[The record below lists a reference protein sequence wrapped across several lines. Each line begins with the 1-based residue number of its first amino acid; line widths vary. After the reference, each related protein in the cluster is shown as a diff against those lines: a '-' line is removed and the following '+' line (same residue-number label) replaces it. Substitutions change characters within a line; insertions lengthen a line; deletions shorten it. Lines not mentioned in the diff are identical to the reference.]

1 MKKKYLILLLFFA
14 GMIVSYSQNIT
25 VKGKVSD
32 SSGNPLPGVNVLVK
46 GTKNGSSTGGDGVYT
61 IIAQKGAVLE
71 ISYIGFETKEVK
83 VSGPSIDI
91 VLSEGA
97 QALKEVTVTGA
108 LGITKSKNAQ
118 GYSTQTL
125 KGKEIA
131 ETQRPNIANS
141 LQGRVSGLT
150 VTSTSGAPGA
160 SAAIQ
165 LRGVNSI
172 SGSNTPLYIV
182 DGLPVSNQTLSQSSL
197 ISDQPNRNQDYTN
210 RGADINP
217 DDIETITILKGPEA
231 AALYGIDAGNGAIV
245 ITTKKGRKGVGSI
258 TYTSN
263 TRFEQIY
270 RFPETQNVYQRGSAG
285 LNATTGTAAFGTQY
299 ASGTKFYDNVGDFFQ
314 TGVSNQHNLS
324 FDAGGE
330 NATYR
335 VSFANLDQT
344 GVVPN
349 TNYNRLNLSLNSTAK
364 ITNKLKSEAIFSYT
378 KTSNKK
384 ASKGA
389 GSYLTNLLNW
399 PVNDNAS
406 DYLVPDGTG
415 GYSRRRI
422 TDASVAT
429 EFDNPYWD
437 IYKNPAED
445 FNNRFVANL
454 GLIYD
459 PTSWLNITG
468 KAGYDVIAGRGYR
481 AIHPDSNAGLAAGGY
496 IESYYNNSTIFNSNL
511 FATAKHSFG
520 KFNAK
525 ILVGNGYTDS
535 YQSIISTQGN
545 KFILKDF
552 YSINNTDPSTQR
564 SQERLIQKRVVG
576 LFSEVDFDYDKI
588 VYLTLTGRNDWSSTL
603 PKGNNSFF
611 YPSVSTSF
619 VFTNIGSLKEN
630 DILSFGKLRAS
641 WANVG
646 KDATP
651 YITQAAFESKPITGG
666 GFGYGFF
673 GPNTAL
679 KPEFRV
685 SYEFGTE
692 LRFFKDRIGL
702 DVAVYSSRTIDPIV
716 ANLRSSYGGGF
727 VLSNVNF
734 GELLNEG
741 LEATFNAKV
750 IKSENFNWEFIAN
763 FTKTRSEVVEL
774 EVPEYYLSD
783 TWLVGNVRGGLSQ
796 GNPITTITGMP
807 YATNNTGQV
816 LIDGSGYPIK
826 AAAEKNSVV
835 GDRNPDFMLGLQN
848 NFSYK
853 NWSLSFLLD
862 IRKGGDV
869 FNGVE
874 YNLRTTGY
882 SVNTLDR
889 ETPLVV
895 KGVLKDGLEN
905 TATPTVNNIQ
915 ITPYYQNGYYG
926 SGYNEIDFIEKDVNW
941 IKMRDITLSY
951 RLPSDIIQKS
961 KLINSLSFNF
971 TVTDAFLITN
981 YSGADPSVNGTNAS
995 SGGAG
1000 GVGFDLGTLSTPRGY
1015 NFSVK
1020 IGL

>member
-1 MKKKYLILLLFFA
+1 MKKKYLMLLLFFVA
-14 GMIVSYSQNIT
+14 MQTSFSQDLT

-32 SSGNPLPGVNVLVK
+32 PNGNSLPGVNVLVK
-46 GTKNGSSTGGDGVYT
+46 GTNIGSSTGGDGSYV
-61 IIAQKGAVLE
+61 IKAEKGAILV
-71 ISYIGFETKEVK
+71 ISFIGFDTKEVK
-83 VSGPSIDI
+83 VTGPSMNI
-91 VLSEGA
+91 VLNEGS
-97 QALKEVTVTGA
+97 QSLKEVVIVGS
-108 LGITKSKNAQ
+108 LGRTLDKSSL
-118 GYSTQTL
+118 GYSAQSL

-131 ETQRPNIANS
+131 DTQRPNFANAM
-141 LQGRVSGLT
+141 QGRVAGLT

-160 SAAIQ
+160 STAIQ

-182 DGLPVSNQTLSQSSL
+182 DGLPVSNQTLSQGSL
-197 ISDQPNRNQDYTN
+197 ISDQANRNQDYTN

-245 ITTKKGRKGVGSI
+245 ITTKKGRKGVGRIS
-258 TYTSN
+258 YTSN
-263 TRFEQIY
+263 TRFEKIY

-285 LNATTGTAAFGTQY
+285 LNATTGTSAFGTKY
-299 ASGTKFYDNVGDFFQ
+299 APGTKLYDNVGDFFQ
-314 TGVSNQHNLS
+314 TGISNQHNLS
-324 FDAGGE
+324 FDSGNEKG
-330 NATYR
+330 TYR
-335 VSFANLDQT
+335 LSFANLDQS

-349 TNYNRLNLSLNSTAK
+349 TAYNRLNLSINSTAK
-364 ITNKLKSEAIFSYT
+364 INDKLSSEAIFSYT
-378 KTSNKK
+378 KTSNRK

-406 DYLVPDGTG
+406 NYLVPNEAG
-415 GYSRRRI
+415 GYTRRRI
-422 TDASVAT
+422 TDASVAA

-445 FNNRFVANL
+445 FNNRFVANV

-459 PTSWLNITG
+459 PTTWLNITG
-468 KAGYDVIAGRGYR
+468 KGGYDVIAGRGYR
-481 AIHPDSNAGLAAGGY
+481 AVHPDSNAGLSGGGY
-496 IESYYNNSTIFNSNL
+496 IESYYNNATVLNTNIL
-511 FATAKHSFG
+511 ATATHSFG

-525 ILVGNGYTDS
+525 LLVGNGYTDS

-552 YSINNTDPSTQR
+552 NSINNTDPSTQR
-564 SQERLIQKRVVG
+564 SQERLIRKRVIG
-576 LFSEVDFDYDKI
+576 LFSEASIDYDKT

-611 YPSVSTSF
+611 YPSISTAF
-619 VFTNIGSLKEN
+619 VFTNIGGLK
-630 DILSFGKLRAS
+630 DKKILSYGKLRAS

-651 YITQAAFESKPITGG
+651 YVTEAAFESKPITGG

-679 KPEFRV
+679 KPEFRA

-692 LRFFKDRIGL
+692 LKFFNDRIGL
-702 DVAVYSSRTIDPIV
+702 DVAVYSSSTIDPIV
-716 ANLRSSYGGGF
+716 SNLRSSYGSGF

-741 LEATFNAKV
+741 LEVTFNAKV
-750 IKSENFNWEFIAN
+750 IKSENFQWDFNAN
-763 FTKTRSEVVEL
+763 FTKTSSEVIDL

-783 TWLVGNVRGGLSQ
+783 TWIVGNVRGGLSK

-807 YATNNTGQV
+807 YATNTAGQV

-848 NFSYK
+848 SFSYK
-853 NWSLSFLLD
+853 NLSLSFLLD

-882 SVNTLDR
+882 SLNTLDR
-889 ETPLVV
+889 EAPLVV
-895 KGVLKDGLEN
+895 KGVMKDGLEN
-905 TATPTVNNIQ
+905 SATPTVNNIQ

-951 RLPSDIIQKS
+951 RLPSEIIQKS
-961 KLINSLSFNF
+961 KLFNSLSFNF

-995 SGGAG
+995 TGGAG
-1000 GVGFDLGTLSTPRGY
+1000 GVGFDVGTLSTPRGY

>member
-1 MKKKYLILLLFFA
+1 MLFFV
-14 GMIVSYSQNIT
+14 GIVSSYSQDIT

-32 SSGNPLPGVNVLVK
+32 SNGNSLPGVNVLVK
-46 GTKNGSSTGGDGVYT
+46 GTKNGASTGGDGVFA
-61 IIAQKGAVLE
+61 IKAQKGDVLE
-71 ISYIGFETKEVK
+71 ISYIGFDTKEVK
-83 VSGPSIDI
+83 VSGPSMNI
-91 VLSEGA
+91 VLNEGS
-97 QALKEVTVTGA
+97 QSLKEVVIIGS
-108 LGITKSKNAQ
+108 LGRTLDKSSL
-118 GYSTQTL
+118 GYSAQEL

-131 ETQRPNIANS
+131 ETQRPNFANAM
-141 LQGRVSGLT
+141 QGRIAGLT

-160 SAAIQ
+160 STAIQ

-258 TYTSN
+258 SYTSN

-270 RFPETQNVYQRGSAG
+270 RFPETQSVYQRGAAG
-285 LNATTGTAAFGTQY
+285 LNATTGTNAFGTKY
-299 ASGTKFYDNVGDFFQ
+299 APGTKLYDNVGNFFQ

-324 FDAGGE
+324 FGAGNE
-330 NATYR
+330 SATYR
-335 VSFANLDQT
+335 LSFANLDQT

-349 TNYNRLNLSLNSTAK
+349 TDFNRLNLSINSTAK
-364 ITNKLKSEAIFSYT
+364 INDKLKSEAIFSYT
-378 KTSNKK
+378 KSTNKK

-399 PVNDNAS
+399 PVNDDAS
-406 DYLVPDGTG
+406 NYLVPNGSG
-415 GYSRRRI
+415 GFTRRRI
-422 TDASVAT
+422 TDASIAT

-437 IYKNPAED
+437 IYKNPSED
-445 FNNRFVANL
+445 FNNRFVANV

-459 PTSWLNITG
+459 PTKWLNITG
-468 KAGYDVIAGRGYR
+468 KGGYDIIAGRGYR
-481 AIHPDSNAGLAAGGY
+481 AVHPDSNSGLSGGGF
-496 IESYYNNSTIFNSNL
+496 IESYYNNATVLNTNL
-511 FATAKHSFG
+511 LATATHSFG
-520 KFNAK
+520 KFNTK
-525 ILVGNGYTDS
+525 LLVGNGFTDS

-552 YSINNTDPSTQR
+552 NSINNTDPSTQR
-564 SQERLIQKRVVG
+564 SQERLIRKRVVG
-576 LFSEVDFDYDKI
+576 LFSEASIDYDKT

-611 YPSVSTSF
+611 YPSVSAAF
-619 VFTNIGSLKEN
+619 VFTNIGSLK
-630 DILSFGKLRAS
+630 DKKILSYGKLRAS

-651 YITQAAFESKPITGG
+651 YVTEAAFESKPITGG

-679 KPEFRV
+679 KPEFRA

-692 LRFFKDRIGL
+692 LKFFNNRIGL

-716 ANLRSSYGGGF
+716 SNLRSSYGGGF

-741 LEATFNAKV
+741 IEITFNAKV
-750 IKSENFNWEFIAN
+750 IKSENFNWDFNAN
-763 FTKTRSEVVEL
+763 FTKTRSEVVDL

-783 TWLVGNVRGGLSQ
+783 TWIIGNVRGGLSQ
-796 GNPITTITGMP
+796 GSPITSITGMP
-807 YATNNTGQV
+807 YAKNTAGQV
-816 LIDGSGYPIK
+816 LIDGNGYPIR
-826 AAAEKNSVV
+826 AAAEKNSIV

-848 NFSYK
+848 SFSYK
-853 NWSLSFLLD
+853 NLSLSFLLD

-895 KGVLKDGLEN
+895 NGVMKDGLEN
-905 TATPTVNNIQ
+905 SATPTVNNIQ

-926 SGYNEIDFIEKDVNW
+926 AGYNEIDFIEKDVNW

-951 RLPSDIIQKS
+951 RMPSEIIQKS
-961 KLINSLSFNF
+961 KLFNSLSFNF

-981 YSGADPSVNGTNAS
+981 YSGADPSVSGTNAS
-995 SGGAG
+995 TGGAG
-1000 GVGFDLGTLSTPRGY
+1000 GVGFDIGTLSTPRGY
-1015 NFSVK
+1015 NFSIK

>member
-14 GMIVSYSQNIT
+14 GIIATYSQDIT
-25 VKGKVSD
+25 VKGKVTDSD
-32 SSGNPLPGVNVLVK
+32 GISLPGVNILVK
-46 GTKNGSSTGGDGVYT
+46 GTNVSTVTGMDGDFSFK
-61 IIAQKGAVLE
+61 AQSGAVLV
-71 ISYIGFETKEVK
+71 ISFIGFETKEVK
-83 VSGPSIDI
+83 VTGSSLNII
-91 VLSEGA
+91 LNEGS
-97 QALKEVTVTGA
+97 QSLKEVVIVGS
-108 LGITKSKNAQ
+108 LGRTLDKSSL
-118 GYSTQTL
+118 GYSTQSI

-131 ETQRPNIANS
+131 ETQRPNFANAM
-141 LQGRVSGLT
+141 QGRVAGLT

-160 SAAIQ
+160 STAIQ

-182 DGLPVSNQTLSQSSL
+182 DGLPVSNQTLSQGSL
-197 ISDQPNRNQDYTN
+197 ISDAANRNQDYTN

-231 AALYGIDAGNGAIV
+231 AALYGIEAGNGAIV
-245 ITTKKGRKGVGSI
+245 ITTKKGRKGLGSI

-270 RFPETQNVYQRGSAG
+270 RFPETQNVYQRGSSG
-285 LNATTGTAAFGTQY
+285 LNATTGTAAFGTMY
-299 ASGTKFYDNVGDFFQ
+299 APGTKFYDNVGDFFK
-314 TGVSNQHNLS
+314 TGISNQHNLS
-324 FDAGGE
+324 FDAGNE
-330 NATYR
+330 NMTYR
-335 VSFANLDQT
+335 ISFANLDQT

-349 TNYNRLNLSLNSTAK
+349 TDYNRLNLSLNSTAK
-364 ITNKLKSEAIFSYT
+364 INDKLKSEAIFSYT

-406 DYLVPDGTG
+406 NYLTSNGAG
-415 GYSRRRI
+415 GFTRRRI
-422 TDASVAT
+422 TDASVAA

-445 FNNRFVANL
+445 FNNRFVANV
-454 GLIYD
+454 GLVYD

-468 KAGYDVIAGRGYR
+468 RAGYDVIAGRGYR
-481 AIHPDSNAGLAAGGY
+481 AIHPDSNAGLSGGGF
-496 IESYYNNSTIFNSNL
+496 IESYYNNATVFNSNIL
-511 FATAKHSFG
+511 VTAKHSFG
-520 KFNAK
+520 KFNTK
-525 ILVGNGYTDS
+525 LLVGNGYNDS

-564 SQERLIQKRVVG
+564 SQERLIQKRVIG
-576 LFSEVDFDYDKI
+576 LFSEASIDYDKI

-611 YPSVSTSF
+611 YPSISTSF
-619 VFTNIGSLKEN
+619 VFTNLGSLKDGN
-630 DILSFGKLRAS
+630 ILSFGKLRAS

-651 YITQAAFESKPITGG
+651 YVTEAAFESKPITGG

-679 KPEFRV
+679 KPEFRI

-692 LRFFKDRIGL
+692 LKFFKDRIGL
-702 DVAVYSSRTIDPIV
+702 DVAVYSSRTVDPIV

-741 LEATFNAKV
+741 LEITLNAKI
-750 IKSENFNWEFIAN
+750 IKSENFDWDFTTN
-763 FTKTRSEVVEL
+763 FTKTRSEVVDL

-783 TWLVGNVRGGLSQ
+783 TWVVGNVRGGLSK
-796 GNPITTITGMP
+796 GYPITTITGMP
-807 YATNNTGQV
+807 YATNTAGEV

-848 NFSYK
+848 SFSYK

-882 SVNTLDR
+882 SINTLDR

-905 TATPTVNNIQ
+905 SATPTVNNIQ

-941 IKMRDITLSY
+941 IRMRDITLSY
-951 RLPSDIIQKS
+951 RLPSEIIRKS
-961 KLINSLSFNF
+961 KIFNSLAFNF

-995 SGGAG
+995 TGGAG